1 MQLPHSSQRRRG
13 SWTLT
18 FLLRPHL
25 AAAVGKV
32 AAFVVQLAQDHVVLE
47 EKLVSHAKSAGRERE
62 RETQRERD
70 KNMEVG
76 LRPRFSLAPE

>member
-1 MQLPHSSQRRRG
+1 MGRVFPLVPPLLLGLPA
-13 SWTLT
+13 LV

-47 EKLVSHAKSAGRERE
+47 EKLVSHAKS
-62 RETQRERD
+62 
-70 KNMEVG
+70 
-76 LRPRFSLAPE
+76 LAAELTGEAV